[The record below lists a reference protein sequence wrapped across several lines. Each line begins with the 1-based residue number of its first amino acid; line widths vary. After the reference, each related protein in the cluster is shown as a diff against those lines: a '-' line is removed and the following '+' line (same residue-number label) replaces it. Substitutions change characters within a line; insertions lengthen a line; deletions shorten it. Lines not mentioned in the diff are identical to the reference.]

1 MISRTMVGLSAATL
15 FALALGTAMPAAAAP
30 AACADKMAGDGMM
43 KDDKGMAKDA
53 MADDK
58 MADDGMMKDDDGMA
72 KDAMADGKMA
82 DDGMMKDGGGMMMAD
97 YTVKKGDS
105 LWEIAAA
112 TLCDGAK
119 YPEIVAANPDA
130 IGSDMM
136 VVPGQVL
143 HIPGD

>member
-58 MADDGMMKDDDGMA
+58 MADDGMMKD
-72 KDAMADGKMA
+72 
-82 DDGMMKDGGGMMMAD
+82 GGGMMMAD

-136 VVPGQVL
+136 VMPGQVL

>member
-30 AACADKMAGDGMM
+30 AACA
-43 KDDKGMAKDA
+43 
-53 MADDK
+53 DK

-136 VVPGQVL
+136 VMPGQVL

>member
-53 MADDK
+53 

-136 VVPGQVL
+136 VMPGQVL